1 MLNFGFSVVFGKWV
15 AGCMCSEV
23 HSSSYLMFC
32 SADRF
37 WHYSQCCGDKFVFL
51 KKLCMYVCVCV
62 RAFTRLLASVDSI
75 KESDRKH
82 FCCLDWS
89 GGPGPHNAMFSLFSL
104 HGLQCLRE
112 TILNTKQ
119 KYLYIWLYLC

>member
-1 MLNFGFSVVFGKWV
+1 MLNFGFSVFFGKWV
-15 AGCMCSEV
+15 VACLRSEG

-37 WHYSQCCGDKFVFL
+37 WHYSQCCGDKFIR
-51 KKLCMYVCVCV
+51 LCVRLDVHMCVCVCV
-62 RAFTRLLASVDSI
+62 FFCIYACVPLHASVDSI

-89 GGPGPHNAMFSLFSL
+89 RGLGPHNAMFSLFSL
-104 HGLQCLRE
+104 NGLQC
-112 TILNTKQ
+112 
-119 KYLYIWLYLC
+119 